1 MIDSSFPAALKLD
14 RITLVSKKISKNSK
28 ENYRLLS
35 ILPNISKIYER
46 YIYIKCLITL
56 VTFTLSF
63 SVGFAKASVRNTVC
77 R

>member
-46 YIYIKCLITL
+46 CKYKKMSDYLGNFYSK
-56 VTFTLSF
+56 FQ
-63 SVGFAKASVRNTVC
+63 C
-77 R
+77 RFCQGISAQHCV